1 MEEAMTSFQ
10 KHVFFTAVVSG
21 ACALLAAC
29 GGEDGP
35 GLTDP
40 LPGTSVTVSF
50 AGGPVYIGSTTQFE
64 AREILGNGT
73 TRVPT
78 SVSWS
83 SDKTQV
89 AAVSTVG
96 VVSAVAAG
104 DAIISADVNGT
115 RGSLLVR
122 VLPNFAGA
130 WSGPETIVSCVDSGQ
145 ISGFCAGSD
154 FVGEVFVHES
164 SFTQNLASV
173 TGVLDAGD
181 GTRATMTG
189 TITVDGDLPLSSAP
203 VLPADP
209 DVNAQVENWRTSR
222 FPASPAPRVSVF
234 DSTTSRRAVRRPLT
248 FAGGHRARSCGR
260 GFAARLQ
267 RGDSARSAMETS
279 ARAAAACGRPATAG
293 RPRSG

>member
-1 MEEAMTSFQ
+1 MTSIQ
-10 KHVFFTAVVSG
+10 KHVRTSVVSA

-29 GGEDGP
+29 GGGDGP
-35 GLTDP
+35 GVTDP

-50 AGGPVYIGSTTQFE
+50 PGGPVYIGSTTQFE

-83 SDKTQV
+83 SDKAQV
-89 AAVSTVG
+89 AAVSAVG
-96 VVSAVAAG
+96 VVSALAAG
-104 DAIISADVNGT
+104 EATISADVNGT

-130 WSGPETIVSCVDSGQ
+130 WSGPETLVSCADSGQ
-145 ISGFCAGSD
+145 LSGFCALSD
-154 FVGEVFVHES
+154 FVGEVFLHES

-209 DVNAQVENWRTSR
+209 DVNAQVENWRTRADTPSR
-222 FPASPAPRVSVF
+222 MTGTYDVVFTVPGVTGSARVALRLDNVTKSGASASDVRGR
-234 DSTTSRRAVRRPLT
+234 TSGAKL
-248 FAGGHRARSCGR
+248 RSR
-260 GFAARLQ
+260 IRSHVAARRFGTL
-267 RGDSARSAMETS
+267 RDGN
-279 ARAAAACGRPATAG
+279 
-293 RPRSG
+293 